1 MPIKEVWTNAYSNA
15 KTNLKELKKRRCTV
29 LFRVD
34 AHTMF
39 RHPHLRS
46 KLFDR
51 IVFNFPHAGFIG
63 QEAEKRQIE

>member
-1 MPIKEVWTNAYSNA
+1 MLIKEVLTNAYSDA

-29 LFRVD
+29 LYRVD

-63 QEAEKRQIE
+63 QETEKRQIK